1 MKLKYIFDGTE
12 NQFNLN
18 FLNFIKYFRDTFS
31 KDIKVNEGKCTKELD
46 INTFATIKII
56 IHSTAGSRKDLVNK
70 GGEATTTA
78 MNAAG

>member
-1 MKLKYIFDGTE
+1 MKLKYIFAPEGD
-12 NQFNLN
+12 QDFNLN
-18 FLNFIKYFRDTFS
+18 FLNFIKYFRDTFT
-31 KDIKVNEGKCTKELD
+31 KDAILNDGKCTKALD

-70 GGEATTTA
+70 GGDTTTA